1 MANCQIWQKCGGSGG
16 AGNIAGMRD
25 FLILFVHLIV
35 TVARLARPGGL
46 RSVVAE
52 SVLVRHQLLVL
63 NRGRKRAPK
72 LRTADR
78 IIAGLC
84 TLFMRRARVLR
95 SAIGLK
101 PSTLLHF
108 HTVLMK
114 RKYRMLFSHQP
125 GRRPGPK
132 GPKKDLIDA
141 VVAMKR
147 RNPSWGSPRIAQ
159 QIALAFG
166 VDIDKDVVRRVLRIH
181 YQPESNSGGPSW
193 LTFIGHM
200 KDSLWSCDLFRCES
214 ATLRT
219 YWVLVVM
226 DQFTSRVIGFGVHSG
241 IVDGVALCRMF
252 HRAIRGHGLPKYL
265 SSDHDPLYRFHQWQA
280 NLRVLEVTEI
290 KSVPY
295 VPLSHPFVE
304 RMIGTVRRE
313 YLDRILF
320 WTTADLETKL
330 LDFQHYYN
338 GHRTH
343 SGLEGRLPEPTVEES
358 VMKPIGLDSYQW
370 QRHCRG
376 LYQTPIAA

>member
-1 MANCQIWQKCGGSGG
+1 MH
-16 AGNIAGMRD
+16 D
-25 FLILFVHLIV
+25 FLILFVQLIV
-35 TVARLARPGGL
+35 TVARLAGPGGL

-52 SVLVRHQLLVL
+52 SAVVRHQLLIL
-63 NRGRKRAPK
+63 NRGRKRAPN
-72 LRTADR
+72 LHAADR

-84 TLFMRRARVLR
+84 TLLMRRARVLR
-95 SAIGLK
+95 SAIVLK
-101 PSTLLHF
+101 PSTLLHL
-108 HTVLMK
+108 HGVLK
-114 RKYRMLFSHQP
+114 QRKYRMLFSP
-125 GRRPGPK
+125 ERRRRPGPK
-132 GPKKDLIDA
+132 GPQKDLIDA

-147 RNPSWGSPRIAQ
+147 RNPGWGCPRIAQ

-166 VDIDKDVVRRVLRIH
+166 VEIDKDVVRRLLSVH
-181 YQPESNSGGPSW
+181 YRPETDSGGPSW
-193 LTFIGHM
+193 LTFLGHM
-200 KDSLWSCDLFRCES
+200 QDSLWSCDLFRCES

-219 YWVLVVM
+219 HWVLVVM
-226 DQFTSRVIGFGVHSG
+226 DQFTRRVIGFGVHSG

-252 HRAIRGHGLPKYL
+252 HRAIRGRGLPKYL

-290 KSVPY
+290 KTVPY

-304 RMIGTVRRE
+304 RLIGTVRRE

-320 WTTADLETKL
+320 WTKADLETKL

-343 SGLEGRLPEPTVEES
+343 AGLEGRLPEPAVAGS
-358 VMKPIGLDSYQW
+358 VSPIGLDAYQW
-370 QRHCRG
+370 LRHCRG